1 MKPRQ
6 FLIRNSDRG
15 IWNYGVLLRWNILM
29 MGRLSGLPIFIL
41 TNYNLALHGNYCVSN
56 WFSLPFAYKR
66 KWEREGKA
74 LTLRA
79 PARILRTE
87 CGYSARRRA
96 VKTFKSAKGV
106 WGKTRVFPHKQHIKS
121 SRDYP
126 PKQSGGLFRKYTTPL
141 NYSLTKNGQA

>member
-1 MKPRQ
+1 MGDK
-6 FLIRNSDRG
+6 LL
-15 IWNYGVLLRWNILM
+15 VLLRKMLFRGKTLLVIE
-29 MGRLSGLPIFIL
+29 
-41 TNYNLALHGNYCVSN
+41 NYNLALHGNYCVSN

-79 PARILRTE
+79 PVRILRTE

-106 WGKTRVFPHKQHIKS
+106 WGKTRVFPHKQHIVFVE
-121 SRDYP
+121 P
-126 PKQSGGLFRKYTTPL
+126 VFR
-141 NYSLTKNGQA
+141 NR